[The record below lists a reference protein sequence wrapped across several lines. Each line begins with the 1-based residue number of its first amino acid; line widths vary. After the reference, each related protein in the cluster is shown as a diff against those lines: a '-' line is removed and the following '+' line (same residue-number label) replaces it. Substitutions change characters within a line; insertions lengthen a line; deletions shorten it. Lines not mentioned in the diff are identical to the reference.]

1 MDLKQIIILALQ
13 LSIMA
18 TVFGFGLRSTPNDL
32 LYLVRRPGLFLRS
45 LLSVFVIMPIV
56 AYGLDRF
63 FEFRATLEVSLL
75 ALSISPVPPLL
86 PKQGSK
92 AGGEAAYGV
101 GLVAWLGLL
110 SIAAIPMSLI
120 LLGLLVGRQ
129 FSMPPGLIVNV
140 VLKSVLAPLVVGMA
154 VRAFLPGLANRIEKL
169 ARIFG
174 NVLLPLAALTLFA
187 GAASAVWALI
197 GNGTLFAIL
206 TFVVVGLLMGHL
218 LGGPNPHHSGVLG
231 LATASRHPAIALA
244 IAARNFP
251 EEHFGATILLYLIV
265 NALVGIP
272 YLMWQRK
279 QLVTTGSD
287 VLL

>member
-1 MDLKQIIILALQ
+1 MELKQLVVLALQ

-32 LYLVRRPGLFLRS
+32 LYLARRPGLFARS

-56 AYGLDRF
+56 AYGLDRL
-63 FEFRATLEVSLL
+63 FEFRTTVEIALVT
-75 ALSISPVPPLL
+75 LSISPVPPLL

-101 GLVAWLGLL
+101 GLMAWLGLL

-120 LLGLLVGRQ
+120 LLGLLAGRQ

-140 VLKSVLAPLVVGMA
+140 VLKSVLAPLVAGMA
-154 VRAFLPGLANRIEKL
+154 VRVLLPGVADRVEKP
-169 ARIFG
+169 ARVFG
-174 NVLLPLAALTLFA
+174 NVLLPLAALALLA
-187 GAASAVWALI
+187 GVAPALWALV

-206 TFVVVGLLMGHL
+206 TFVVVGLAVGHF
-218 LGGPNPHHSGVLG
+218 LGGPNPNHSSVLG

-251 EEHFGATILLYLIV
+251 EEHFGATILLYLMV

-272 YLMWQRK
+272 YLMWQRQK
-279 QLVTTGSD
+279 A
-287 VLL
+287 

>member
-1 MDLKQIIILALQ
+1 MDLKQIIILTLQ

-32 LYLVRRPGLFLRS
+32 LYLIRRPGLFVRS
-45 LLSVFVIMPIV
+45 LLAVFVVMPIV
-56 AYGLDRF
+56 AFALHGL
-63 FEFRATLEVSLL
+63 FEFRRTVDVALI
-75 ALSISPVPPLL
+75 ALSVSPVPPLL

-101 GLVAWLGLL
+101 GLMAWLAL
-110 SIAAIPMSLI
+110 SSIVAIPISLM
-120 LLGLLVGRQ
+120 LLGFLAGRQ

-140 VLKSVLAPLVVGMA
+140 VVKSVLAPLLAGML
-154 VRAFLPGLANRIEKL
+154 VRAFLPAIANRIEKP

-174 NVLLPLAALTLFA
+174 NVLLPLGALVLFA
-187 GAASAVWALI
+187 GAASAVWVLI

-206 TFVVVGLLMGHL
+206 TFVVVGLVIGHF
-218 LGGPNPHHSGVLG
+218 LGGPNPHHSSVLG

-272 YLMWQRK
+272 YLIWQRQ
-279 QLVTTGSD
+279 QLVPE
-287 VLL
+287 V

>member
-1 MDLKQIIILALQ
+1 MDLKQIIVLGLQ

-32 LYLVRRPGLFLRS
+32 LYLTRRPGLFVRS
-45 LLSVFVIMPIV
+45 LLAVFVIMPIV
-56 AYGLDRF
+56 AYALDRL
-63 FEFRATLEVSLL
+63 FEFRATVEVVLI

-101 GLVAWLGLL
+101 GLMAWLAL
-110 SIAAIPMSLI
+110 SSIVAIPISLM
-120 LLGLLVGRQ
+120 LVGFLAGRQ

-140 VLKSVLAPLVVGMA
+140 VVKSVLAPLLAGML
-154 VRAFLPGLANRIEKL
+154 VRAFLPAIANRIEKP

-174 NVLLPLAALTLFA
+174 NVLLPLGALALFA

-206 TFVVVGLLMGHL
+206 TFVVVGLAIGHF

-231 LATASRHPAIALA
+231 IATASRHPAIALA

-265 NALVGIP
+265 NALVGVP
-272 YLMWQRK
+272 YLIWQRRL
-279 QLVTTGSD
+279 LVSA
-287 VLL
+287 VREV